1 MRKLHITNSAQRNA
15 TVACDTV
22 PREALPTLALPDGK
36 VYFRRYVAAA
46 PGKLDGDMV
55 KEFGDEYGQA
65 IVDGDPEIDFEQVG
79 RFVGDTDTVFL
90 SSEGEILHCS
100 PSLVEVLIGPDGE
113 EKERREP
120 KDELAN
126 VVDENSPV
134 RWTGKKIPK
143 ADAAR
148 RFSFKRT
155 VQLQHV
161 DGLTYDYLYG
171 MAKELAEENVVVL
184 LGAGEKGNKPLI
196 FQSNGTP
203 YRGFLEG
210 RVDGE
215 KYMLLLHLSNL
226 ELKVPKEKA

>member
-1 MRKLHITNSAQRNA
+1 MRKLHITNSTQRNA
-15 TVACDTV
+15 TVACDSV
-22 PREALPTLALPDGK
+22 AREALPTLALPDGK

-46 PGKLDGDMV
+46 PGRLDSDMM
-55 KEFGDEYGQA
+55 KEYGEEYGQA
-65 IVDGDPEIDFEQVG
+65 LVDGDPEVDMEQVG
-79 RFVGDTDTVFL
+79 RFVGTTDTVYL
-90 SSEGEILHCS
+90 SSEGDILHCS
-100 PSLVEVLIGPDGE
+100 PSLVEVLIDPDGQ

-120 KDELAN
+120 KDEPAN

-134 RWTGKKIPK
+134 RWTGKKLK
-143 ADAAR
+143 KEDAVR
-148 RFSFKRT
+148 RFSFKRS

-161 DGLTYDYLYG
+161 DGLTYDYLFG
-171 MAKELAEENVVVL
+171 MAKELSEEGVMVL
-184 LGAGEKGNKPLI
+184 LGAGEKGNKPLV

-226 ELKVPKEKA
+226 ELKKPKV